1 MVTET
6 GARRARQIT
15 SSPGNSER
23 PDWPPRPGT
32 KIALYLPEAANP
44 EHQYLV
50 EVEDLDGSML
60 TLTAPAGVDA
70 EFERTKP
77 EVKLL
82 FPGHRWGWGYDA
94 ELVHYER
101 VPTYLWKLR
110 IARGPVPV
118 ERRDSERVPHKKI
131 VMLRFS
137 GHSVPA
143 HMLDRSQFGMRCI
156 TGRGVPVDV
165 GHRVTVEVE
174 PRSGDV
180 ITDALVVWRRL
191 NVNGLELGLMIG

>member
-6 GARRARQIT
+6 GSSRARHVAST
-15 SSPGNSER
+15 DHDADR

-32 KIALYLPEAANP
+32 KIALYLPDAANP

-50 EVEDLDGSML
+50 GIEDLDGSML
-60 TLTAPAGVDA
+60 TVTAPAGVDP
-70 EFERTKP
+70 EFERTDP

-82 FPGHRWGWGYDA
+82 LPGRRWGWGYDA
-94 ELVHYER
+94 RLVHDER
-101 VPTYLWKLR
+101 VANHLWRLR
-110 IARGPVPV
+110 ICRGPVPV

-137 GHSVPA
+137 GRSVPA
-143 HMLDRSQFGMRCI
+143 HMLDRSTYGMRCI

-165 GHRVTVEVE
+165 GQRVTVEVD
-174 PRSGDV
+174 RNAGDV
-180 ITDALVVWRRL
+180 VTDALVVWRRL
-191 NVNGLELGLMIG
+191 NANGLEFGLSIG